1 MELRVLGPVELV
13 ANGRSVQ
20 VSAARQRGLLALLVV
35 ERGRTVSS
43 EWLIDQLW
51 PGGPP
56 PAAKVTL
63 QSCVYRLRKLFGS
76 LEVAT
81 TLHTRSG
88 GYQLDVPPGQL
99 DLERFEQSIEA
110 GQRELAAGR
119 PDAAAALLRS
129 GLGLWRGEA
138 FEAID
143 VPLVRDQAGRLRERR
158 LDAFEQCLTAEL
170 ATGRHA
176 DVAGEL
182 EELVQ
187 RYPLRESL
195 WQLRMLA
202 LTRGG
207 RKADALEVYRQLH
220 RLLDDELGIQ
230 PSAPVQELHR
240 RILAGDPS
248 LHESRA
254 EAPAGVAEEPATVS
268 EAGGRTTPR
277 MLPPVIGGFTGR
289 KAQLARLDELLPSD
303 TGQGRPRQE
312 AVVIS
317 ALSGT
322 AGIGK
327 TMLAVHWAHRVA
339 DRFPDGQLYV
349 NLRGF
354 HPTGQPVTPAEAL
367 RGFLDALG
375 VPTGSGGRGIPAGL
389 DAQVGLYRSLLADRR
404 MLIVLDNARDS
415 QHVRPLLP
423 GAPGCLVVVTS
434 RNQLT
439 SLVGVEA
446 ARPLLLDLLTTDEA
460 RELLARRLGQDRV
473 DAEPQ
478 AVADL
483 IEACARLPLALVI
496 VAARAATHP
505 GFSLRALADELT
517 AAGNGLDAFTDSDP
531 GDTTADVRTVFSWSY
546 HQLSPAA
553 AQLFRL
559 LGHHRG
565 PDISLAAAAS
575 LAGVPLARVRSLLG
589 ELTQAHLLTQHR
601 PGRYTFHDL
610 LRAYAGELARTD
622 SPDAQR
628 AATYRMLDH
637 YLHTAHAADRMLNP
651 SREPI
656 SPLPVHVGTQP
667 ESFADAGQAL
677 GWFTTEHQVLLAAIT
692 AADGGGFETHAWQLA
707 WTMVDYLD
715 RHGHWEDWVA
725 AQSTA
730 LAAAERAGDRPAQ
743 ARAHDSL
750 IRPYIRLGRLL
761 LAYDHAQRSLLAY
774 TEVGDAA
781 GRARAQHKIGW
792 VLGTMGRTREGLEH
806 MRQSL
811 NLYRRISHSAGEADA
826 LSGLGWL
833 LAELGDYQLAVGYL
847 RQSIEWGAA
856 SGHLYGGASSW
867 ELLGRVLHLTG
878 DHLEAGDCFRQALSL
893 YEQLGDRHNQAGM
906 LQRLGETERAR
917 GDEVAASEH
926 LRQAQAILAELGA

>member
-13 ANGRSVQ
+13 ANGRPVQ
-20 VSAARQRGLLALLVV
+20 VSAARQRGLLGLLVV
-35 ERGRTVSS
+35 ERGRSVSS

-76 LEVAT
+76 LAVAT
-81 TLHTRSG
+81 ALHTRAG
-88 GYQLDVPPGQL
+88 GYQLDVPSGQL
-99 DLERFEQSIEA
+99 DLDRFEQSIED

-119 PDAAAALLRS
+119 PDTAAALLRS
-129 GLGLWRGEA
+129 GLRLWRGEA
-138 FEAID
+138 FEEVD

-170 ATGRHA
+170 ASGRHA

-220 RLLDDELGIQ
+220 RMLDDELGIQ
-230 PSAPVQELHR
+230 PSAPVRELHR
-240 RILAGDPS
+240 RILSGDPS
-248 LHESRA
+248 LYEPRT
-254 EAPAGVAEEPATVS
+254 EAAEEPA
-268 EAGGRTTPR
+268 AGRTTRSAARERATPR
-277 MLPPVIGGFTGR
+277 MLPPMIGGFTGR
-289 KAQLARLDELLPSD
+289 KAQLARLDELLPAETS
-303 TGQGRPRQE
+303 QGRPRQE

-354 HPTGQPVTPAEAL
+354 HPTGQPVSTAEAL

-375 VPTGSGGRGIPAGL
+375 VPAERIPTGL

-404 MLIVLDNARDS
+404 MLVVLDNARDS

-460 RELLARRLGQDRV
+460 RELLARRLGHDRV
-473 DAEPQ
+473 DAEPE
-478 AVADL
+478 AAEAL

-505 GFSLRALADELT
+505 SFSLRALADELT
-517 AAGNGLDAFTDSDP
+517 AAGSGLDAFTDTT
-531 GDTTADVRTVFSWSY
+531 DTTTDVRTVFSWSY
-546 HQLSPAA
+546 QQLSPPA

-565 PDISLAAAAS
+565 PDISTAAAAS
-575 LAGVPLARVRSLLG
+575 LGGVPPARVRSLLA
-589 ELTQAHLLTQHR
+589 ELTQAHLLTQHQ
-601 PGRYTFHDL
+601 PGRFTFHDL
-610 LRAYAGELARTD
+610 LRAYAGELATTD
-622 SPDAQR
+622 SPASQR
-628 AATYRMLDH
+628 SATYRMLDH
-637 YLHTAHAADRMLNP
+637 YLHTAHAADRVLNP

-656 SPLPVHVGTQP
+656 SPLPAHVGTQP
-667 ESFADAGQAL
+667 ESFADTGQAL
-677 GWFTTEHQVLLAAIT
+677 GWLTTEHQVLLAAIVV
-692 AADGGGFETHAWQLA
+692 AASGGFETHAWQLA

-715 RHGHWEDWVA
+715 RYGHWEDWVA
-725 AQSTA
+725 AQGTA

-761 LAYDHAQRSLLAY
+761 LAYDHAQRALLTY
-774 TEVGDAA
+774 GEIGDAA
-781 GRARAQHKIGW
+781 GRARAQHKLGW
-792 VLGTMGRTREGLEH
+792 VLGTMERTREALGH

-811 NLYRRISHSAGEADA
+811 NLYRQLSHRAGEADA

-833 LAELGDYQLAVGYL
+833 HTELGDHQLAVAYL
-847 RQSIEWGAA
+847 RQSIELCSA
-856 SGHLYGGASSW
+856 SGHLYGGASGW
-867 ELLGRVLHLTG
+867 ELLGRVLHLVG
-878 DHLEAGDCFRQALSL
+878 DHHEASDCFRNALTL
-893 YEQLGDRHNQAGM
+893 YEELGDRHNQAGM
-906 LQRLGETERAR
+906 LQRLGDSERAG
-917 GDEVAASEH
+917 GDVAAASEH
-926 LRQAQAILAELGA
+926 LRRAQAILDELGA